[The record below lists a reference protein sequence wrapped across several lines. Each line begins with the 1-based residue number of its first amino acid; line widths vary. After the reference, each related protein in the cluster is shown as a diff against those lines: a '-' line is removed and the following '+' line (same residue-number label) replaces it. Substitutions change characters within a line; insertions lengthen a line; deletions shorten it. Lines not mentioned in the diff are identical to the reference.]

1 MIRQTDIPIMKKAV
15 NVIYDM
21 SEDTR
26 IREFARMR
34 EKALH
39 DEASAMKNARAEG
52 MAKGL
57 EKGAANK
64 EAEIIANMKAL
75 GMSDEQI
82 SRIISGTNQ

>member
-1 MIRQTDIPIMKKAV
+1 
-15 NVIYDM
+15 
-21 SEDTR
+21 
-26 IREFARMR
+26 MR

-39 DEASAMKNARAEG
+39 DEASAMKNAKAEG
-52 MAKGL
+52 
-57 EKGAANK
+57 AADK

>member
-1 MIRQTDIPIMKKAV
+1 
-15 NVIYDM
+15 
-21 SEDTR
+21 
-26 IREFARMR
+26 MR

-39 DEASAMKNARAEG
+39 DEASAMKNARAE
-52 MAKGL
+52 ARAR
-57 EKGAANK
+57 GAADK

>member
-1 MIRQTDIPIMKKAV
+1 MA
-15 NVIYDM
+15 NVIYDW
-21 SEDTR
+21 SEQSLL
-26 IREFARMR
+26 RERARMR

-39 DEASAMKNARAEG
+39 DEASAMKNARAE
-52 MAKGL
+52 ARA
-57 EKGAANK
+57 KGAADK

>member
-1 MIRQTDIPIMKKAV
+1 MA
-15 NVIYDM
+15 NVIYDW
-21 SEDTR
+21 SEQSLL
-26 IREFARMR
+26 RERARMR

-39 DEASAMKNARAEG
+39 DEASAMKNARAE
-52 MAKGL
+52 ARAR
-57 EKGAANK
+57 GAADK

>member
-1 MIRQTDIPIMKKAV
+1 MA
-15 NVIYDM
+15 NVIYDW
-21 SEDTR
+21 SEQSL
-26 IREFARMR
+26 IRERARMR

-39 DEASAMKNARAEG
+39 DEASAMKKAREEGIAEA

-57 EKGAANK
+57 EQGADNK
-64 EAEIIANMKAL
+64 ESKIIANMKAL

>member
-1 MIRQTDIPIMKKAV
+1 MA
-15 NVIYDM
+15 NVIYDW
-21 SEDTR
+21 SEQSL
-26 IREFARMR
+26 IRERARMR

-52 MAKGL
+52 
-57 EKGAANK
+57 AANK

-75 GMSDEQI
+75 GMIDEQI

>member
-1 MIRQTDIPIMKKAV
+1 MA
-15 NVIYDM
+15 NVIYDW
-21 SEDTR
+21 SEQSLL
-26 IREFARMR
+26 RERARMR

-39 DEASAMKNARAEG
+39 DEASAMKNARAE
-52 MAKGL
+52 ARA
-57 EKGAANK
+57 KGAANK

>member
-1 MIRQTDIPIMKKAV
+1 MA
-15 NVIYDM
+15 NVIYDW
-21 SEDTR
+21 SEQSL
-26 IREFARMR
+26 IRERARMR

-39 DEASAMKNARAEG
+39 DEASAMKKAREEGIAEG

-57 EKGAANK
+57 EQGADNK
-64 EAEIIANMKAL
+64 ESKIIANMKAL